1 MFQSQLFS
9 KTAKNFPEGE
19 QAKNAQL
26 LIKGGFIDKSSAGVY
41 SLLQLGLK
49 VLNKINRI
57 IREEMAALGAE
68 ELLMPSLIHKKY
80 WEQSSRW
87 NTDII
92 YKTSEHL
99 TSNVEHLTYGLGWT
113 HEEVISAVA
122 KRFVNSYRD
131 LPKAVYQIQTKFR
144 AEPRAQA
151 GLLRGREFLMKDLY
165 SFHAD
170 EKDLN
175 GYYQKVIGAYKK
187 IFSRLC
193 LKTWLTEAGGGVFT
207 KEFTHEFQ
215 VLNPAGEDTV
225 LYCGK
230 CQWAQ
235 NKEISKLGHGNK
247 CPSCKKGNIEMGRGI
262 EVANVFKLGEKF
274 SRDFNIYYTDRSGER
289 KLALMGSYGIG
300 PTRLMG
306 TLVEECNDERGIV
319 WPDSAAP
326 FKIHLVAL
334 GDSAALK
341 KEADKAYENLIG
353 HFGESEVLYD
363 ERTASAGEKLNDADL
378 LGIPWR
384 AVVSEKTMA
393 VKKIELKGRAEKNSK
408 MVNEK
413 QFLKLLK

>member
-1 MFQSQLFS
+1 M
-9 KTAKNFPEGE
+9 
-19 QAKNAQL
+19 
-26 LIKGGFIDKSSAGVY
+26 
-41 SLLQLGLK
+41 
-49 VLNKINRI
+49 
-57 IREEMAALGAE
+57 
-68 ELLMPSLIHKKY
+68 
-80 WEQSSRW
+80 
-87 NTDII
+87 
-92 YKTSEHL
+92 
-99 TSNVEHLTYGLGWT
+99 
-113 HEEVISAVA
+113 
-122 KRFVNSYRD
+122 
-131 LPKAVYQIQTKFR
+131 
-144 AEPRAQA
+144 
-151 GLLRGREFLMKDLY
+151 
-165 SFHAD
+165 
-170 EKDLN
+170 
-175 GYYQKVIGAYKK
+175 
-187 IFSRLC
+187 
-193 LKTWLTEAGGGVFT
+193 
-207 KEFTHEFQ
+207 
-215 VLNPAGEDTV
+215 
-225 LYCGK
+225 
-230 CQWAQ
+230 
-235 NKEISKLGHGNK
+235 GHGNK